1 MIKCNI
7 IEGHCQIDRHPCE
20 VRMTKGNIEAE
31 GCTTRKFI
39 IKVYILSVKIF
50 SNKKHLYHIHF
61 PKPVV
66 RSFLMKFP
74 LCHPKYLR
82 MKN

>member
-7 IEGHCQIDRHPCE
+7 IEGHCQTDKHPCE

-39 IKVYILSVKIF
+39 IKSMHFASKNIF
-50 SNKKHLYHIHF
+50 
-61 PKPVV
+61 
-66 RSFLMKFP
+66 
-74 LCHPKYLR
+74 
-82 MKN
+82 